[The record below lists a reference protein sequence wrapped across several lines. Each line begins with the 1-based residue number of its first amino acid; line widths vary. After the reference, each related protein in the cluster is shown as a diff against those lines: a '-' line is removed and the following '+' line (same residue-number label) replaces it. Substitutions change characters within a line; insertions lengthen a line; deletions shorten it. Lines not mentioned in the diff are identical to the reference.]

1 MQVQLI
7 ILNTITS
14 TRGLELP
21 STWWA
26 FASAGIYTGQK
37 SHRLDSPKYKAPIC
51 DYPHK
56 KRNRIKLWNSLLFL
70 LKPLVALAWTLST
83 AAGLAIVY
91 GMTPYVDES
100 KVPEISS
107 AVSMTYGTLHRT
119 AWAFVIEWIIF
130 ACSRGYGGKSTENHF
145 LIKYLPLCTHLWRN
159 RFSESVSVVEGILTA
174 RPVDLLRLP
183 HPLRLPDGLQFRH
196 KEAVLLHHVR
206 NGHHLFRRPG
216 LLLRTSFC
224 GGRHDR
230 SIFLEFGEVDILFI
244 VETQKY

>member
-145 LIKYLPLCTHLWRN
+145 LIKYLPLYSFVMQQVLWIGFCRG
-159 RFSESVSVVEGILTA
+159 RDSYRSAGWLIAFTSSTTITW
-174 RPVDLLRLP
+174 LP
-183 HPLRLPDGLQFRH
+183 
-196 KEAVLLHHVR
+196 
-206 NGHHLFRRPG
+206 
-216 LLLRTSFC
+216 
-224 GGRHDR
+224 
-230 SIFLEFGEVDILFI
+230 SIPP
-244 VETQKY
+244 